1 MAGRHVVVKEVE
13 KGCELYRPNYKQNVF
28 SVIPTALKI
37 LGAEPNRPTL
47 LSNKKFKR
55 HFEDTCCFDVDKI
68 VCIIVDSVGVNQ
80 FSFFEK
86 MSSAWSSLGKP
97 VLSSVFPTVTSSAIA
112 SIHFGLPPER
122 HGIVGHKV
130 WFQQL
135 GTIVDTLKMASI
147 KAPSADRLVR
157 SGVDVRVLLLEND
170 IYCTLDDTG
179 IVHFELM
186 PSSIARMGLS
196 HVLGVED
203 VTLEFE
209 NLVDAFSTLRL
220 VLNKY
225 VERKALIN
233 FYFDMTDIISHKY
246 GPLSE
251 EYRLTAHHIEEVFLH
266 FLKHLN
272 DNKVAF
278 MFFSDHGQEEV
289 SREKTINVLEE
300 EGESVAQY
308 LKSPPGRS
316 GRVVHFY
323 VKDGKEENV
332 KRWVKEKIGENGL
345 LMDFDEACRVFGLKP
360 KGKFRSEIKSR
371 MGDLLLVMNA
381 GAEIRFQRKEEKEK
395 LIEEEWKGSHGS
407 MTLDELLVPLVA
419 ARLDILKKLMGLSE

>member
-1 MAGRHVVVKEVE
+1 MASGHIVE
-13 KGCELYRPNYKQNVF
+13 ELKKGCELYRPNYKQNIF

-37 LGAEPNRPTL
+37 LGAEPDRTNL
-47 LSNKKFKR
+47 LSNRKFKR
-55 HFEDTCCFDVDKI
+55 HLEEACCFDVDKI
-68 VCIIVDSVGVNQ
+68 VCIIIDSVGVKQ

-86 MSSAWSSLGKP
+86 MNSAWDSLGKP
-97 VLSSVFPTVTSSAIA
+97 ALSSVFPTVTSSAIV

-135 GTIVDTLKMASI
+135 GTVVDTLKMASI
-147 KAPSADRLVR
+147 KAPSTDRLVR
-157 SGVDVRVLLLEND
+157 SGIDVRVLLLENNL
-170 IYCTLDDTG
+170 YRTLNDTG

-186 PSSIARMGLS
+186 PSSIAKIGLS

-203 VTLEFE
+203 TTLEFE
-209 NLVDAFSTLRL
+209 NLVDAFSTLRSI
-220 VLNKY
+220 LNKY
-225 VERKALIN
+225 AERKALIN
-233 FYFDMTDIISHKY
+233 LYFDMTDVISHKY

-251 EYRLTAHHIEEVFLH
+251 EYRLTAHHIEEVFSH

-278 MFFSDHGQEEV
+278 MFFSDHGQEEI
-289 SREKTINVLEE
+289 SKEKITNVLEE
-300 EGESVAQY
+300 EAGSVAQY

-323 VKDGKEENV
+323 VKDGKEDDV
-332 KRWVKEKIGENGL
+332 RGWVKEKVGENGL
-345 LMDFDEACRVFGLKP
+345 LMDFDEACRVFSLKP

-381 GAEIRFQRKEEKEK
+381 GAELRFQRKEEKEK
-395 LIEEEWKGSHGS
+395 LIEEEWRGSHGS
-407 MTLDELLVPLVA
+407 MTSNELLVPLLA
-419 ARLDILKKLMGLSE
+419 ARSDILKKLMGLN